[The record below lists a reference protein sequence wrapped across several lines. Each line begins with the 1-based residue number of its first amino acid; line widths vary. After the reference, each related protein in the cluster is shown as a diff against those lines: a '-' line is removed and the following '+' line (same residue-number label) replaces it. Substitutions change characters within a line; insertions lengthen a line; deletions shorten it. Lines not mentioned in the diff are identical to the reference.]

1 MAFARGNRFALHAEV
16 CPAAVGTCRGLAS
29 PPQGAALV
37 GQAKTARRDPPRR
50 RIQILQRIACMIV
63 APLMLLVALAGQI
76 AAASSGVFQPGR
88 DVGCTAWR
96 DCRQL
101 ALAAADRGDYE
112 AFHDLAWRA
121 VQTGPPRDPALMY
134 LLARA
139 QALSGRPHD
148 ALIMLQRLAEMGVP
162 SDAATNDDFVRTR
175 QLPEWPEVSSGI
187 ERLSHP
193 ESRPPTFSAA
203 VSSSPAST
211 TSSLVPIPEGSRFS
225 TEGFTLGGLA
235 YDAVSRRFILGDRFG
250 RKLIS
255 AGEGAN
261 HAVDFVRAGSAG
273 FRDIAAIEID
283 GRRGDLWVISASPA
297 DAAGTLHKLQ
307 LVSGRP
313 LKSFPVGPDLEPV
326 TLVDLAVTP
335 AGAVFILDSAG
346 PRLLVLRPGGTAVEG
361 AMMVDAAEAT
371 SVAAAGDEG
380 IAYVAHRDGVSR
392 IDLRART
399 ATRVAAPTSVSL
411 AHLQQIRWRRHALIA
426 MRVDADGTRRIIRL
440 DLNASGRAVTH
451 ATTFEGL
458 VLPHGSQAFIASSGD
473 ELVCVVDGS
482 KDANGRRL
490 PGASGMTDFVAYRV
504 PLR

>member
-1 MAFARGNRFALHAEV
+1 
-16 CPAAVGTCRGLAS
+16 
-29 PPQGAALV
+29 
-37 GQAKTARRDPPRR
+37 
-50 RIQILQRIACMIV
+50 MIV
-63 APLMLLVALAGQI
+63 VPLVLLAALAGRLS
-76 AAASSGVFQPGR
+76 AASSAVFQPAR
-88 DVGCTAWR
+88 DFGCTEWR

-112 AFHDLAWRA
+112 TFHDLAWRA
-121 VQTGPPRDPALMY
+121 VQTGPPKDPTLMY

-139 QALSGRPHD
+139 QALSGRAHD

-162 SDAATNDDFVRTR
+162 SDAATNHDFVRTR
-175 QLPEWPEVSSGI
+175 QLPGWPEVSASI

-193 ESRPPTFSAA
+193 DSPPPTSSAA

-211 TSSLVPIPEGSRFS
+211 TPSSVPFPESSRFS

-235 YDAVSRRFILGDRFG
+235 YDAVSSRFLFGDRFG
-250 RKLIS
+250 RKLIV

-261 HAVDFVRAGSAG
+261 HAVDFVRADSAG
-273 FRDIAAIEID
+273 FRDIAAIAID
-283 GRRGDLWVISASPA
+283 GRRGDLWVISAAPA
-297 DAAGTLHKLQ
+297 DGAGTLHKLQ
-307 LVSGRP
+307 LVSGRA
-313 LKSFPVGPDLEPV
+313 LKSFPVPANLEPV

-335 AGAVFILDSAG
+335 AGAVLILDSAN
-346 PRLLVLRPGGTAVEG
+346 PQLLVLRPGGTAVER
-361 AMMVDAAEAT
+361 AVMVDAAEPA

-392 IDLRART
+392 IDVRART

-411 AHLQQIRWRRHALIA
+411 AHLEQIRWRRHALIA

-440 DLNASGRAVTH
+440 DLNASGRAVTR

-458 VLPHGSQAFIASSGD
+458 VLPHGSQAFIASSRD
-473 ELVCVVDGS
+473 ELVCVVGGS
-482 KDANGRRL
+482 KDENGRPLR
-490 PGASGMTDFVAYRV
+490 GASGLADFVAYRV